1 MNTDLYQLVR
11 KNILSLKPYASAR
24 DEFKGV
30 ASVFLDANEN
40 AYGSPLGHDFNR
52 YPDPVQN
59 DLKSAVAKIKGVP
72 VQNIFIGNGSDE
84 VIDLA
89 IRIFC
94 EPGEDEIIICPPTYG
109 MYQVSAHINNVGIRK
124 VPLLPN
130 FGLDVAG
137 ILNAVKPGTKII
149 FICSPNN
156 PTGNNMA
163 QQDVIELAERFS
175 GLIVIDEA
183 YINYSRQPSFISSL
197 TRFANLLVMQTLSK
211 AWGLAGLRIGLAF
224 GSEDLLALFNKVKPP
239 YNIGIASQQLAID
252 ALKNAAQVNGWIR
265 DTVKERERVIAA
277 LLQLPC
283 ILEVYPSDA
292 NFILV
297 KTDGAD
303 ALYNYL
309 TEKKIVVRNRS
320 REFMCEDCLRITVGT
335 PVENILLLE
344 ALIDYRK

>member
-59 DLKSAVAKIKGVP
+59 ELKSAVAKIKGVP

-265 DTVKERERVIAA
+265 DTVKERERVIAT